1 MIFSWFLRGD
11 CVKSLTEEDNFKMV
25 EVTEVCNLLMGGF
38 QTVQYAAWILSRQ
51 KSQKN
56 SLKINK
62 IK

>member
-1 MIFSWFLRGD
+1 MIFSWLLRGD
-11 CVKSLTEEDNFKMV
+11 FVKSLTKENNFKMV
-25 EVTEVCNLLMGGF
+25 EVTEVCNLSMGVF
-38 QTVQYAAWILSRQ
+38 QKVQYVTWILARQ